1 LRTFVAIELNEACRE
16 GLLKAIEA
24 IRPVARGVR
33 WVKAQSLHLT
43 LKFIGSLDEADLPQ
57 AIECLQRAT
66 AEAGPF
72 AMTVSGLSGFPPKG
86 TPRVIHVGVQE
97 PTGTL
102 VALQRRVDAA
112 LKEALDIPKEKR
124 EYVSHVT
131 LGRVKDRRACPS
143 MGELSAAVADQRFG
157 EVSVDSMVLMKSDL
171 RPDGAVYS
179 VEHRFLL
186 GE

>member
-1 LRTFVAIELNEACRE
+1 VAIELNEACRE
-16 GLLKAIEA
+16 ALLKAMEA

-33 WVKAQSLHLT
+33 WVKAGSLHLT
-43 LKFIGSLDEADLPQ
+43 LKFIGSLHEADLPQ
-57 AIECLQRAT
+57 VIECLQRAT

-97 PTGTL
+97 PSGTL
-102 VALQRRVDAA
+102 VALQRRVEAA
-112 LKEALDIPKEKR
+112 LKEALRLPKEKR
-124 EYVSHVT
+124 KYVPHITV
-131 LGRVKDRRACPS
+131 GRVKDRQACPS
-143 MGELSAAVADQRFG
+143 TSEISAAVSDQHFG

-179 VEHRFLL
+179 VVHRFPL
-186 GE
+186 GG